1 MEVLFNTDGRN
12 PLLHEKDDVLIIKS
26 LRNLDLI
33 KFNEIREFQFKQK
46 VEMSY
51 MSASTGRIQRDA
63 ELFTDIRLTFC
74 KASDEKM
81 KINFVPFIYQEYK
94 TIR

>member
-1 MEVLFNTDGRN
+1 MILRRSKREMEVLFNTDGKN

-26 LRNLDLI
+26 LWNLDRI

-51 MSASTGRIQRDA
+51 MSASTGRI
-63 ELFTDIRLTFC
+63 
-74 KASDEKM
+74 
-81 KINFVPFIYQEYK
+81 
-94 TIR
+94 